1 MKTLSCWLFL
11 SVGVLTCGTTL
22 AQKPG
27 SLDKTVQTPGKSTI
41 KNQVSGTLGKADQ
54 SNKPVF
60 VSSTPISKEQMTLV
74 ANGLAINELG
84 ISSISSSLLPE
95 NKDPLGNYLKQDQP
109 ATPMTY
115 GLTYKSWVIFDEW
128 MQRMAVC
135 MDQCEAFWDAYP
147 ATRTATTKKQ
157 MVAALGYGENEGKAF
172 MDVLKAN
179 TDFSS
184 IFLFYDDFVKY
195 YNTMDY
201 QPMRKYAN
209 KATFQI
215 SWLALDP
222 YDFYIAILQNNL
234 SMIDAKAGSGQNRG
248 NVRKTSTFIPATK

>member
-1 MKTLSCWLFL
+1 MKTLSYWLL
-11 SVGVLTCGTTL
+11 LVAGGLACGTTL

-27 SLDKTVQTPGKSTI
+27 NLNKTVQTPGKSTI
-41 KNQVSGTLGKADQ
+41 KNQVSGALANSDQ
-54 SNKPVF
+54 GNKTAF
-60 VSSTPISKEQMTLV
+60 ASSTPISKEQMTLV
-74 ANGLAINELG
+74 ANGVPLNDLDVTA
-84 ISSISSSLLPE
+84 ISSNLIPE
-95 NKDPLGNYLKQDQP
+95 NKDPLGNYLKQGQS

-128 MQRMAVC
+128 LQRMAVC
-135 MDQCEAFWDAYP
+135 MDRCEAFWDAYP

-157 MVAALGYGENEGKAF
+157 MVATLGYGENETKAF

-179 TDFSS
+179 ADFSS
-184 IFLFYDDFVKY
+184 IFLFYDAFVTY

-201 QPMRKYAN
+201 QPMRKYAG

-234 SMIDAKAGSGQNRG
+234 SMIDAKESSGKNRG